1 MNDGEIP
8 FESLISKEYQ
18 MNEYNEAFDYLRDS
32 KEKKLKVMFKN
43 E

>member
-1 MNDGEIP
+1 MVEGTIP
-8 FESLISKEYQ
+8 FDSLISKEYP
-18 MNEYNEAFDYLRDS
+18 MSDFEDAFDYLRNS